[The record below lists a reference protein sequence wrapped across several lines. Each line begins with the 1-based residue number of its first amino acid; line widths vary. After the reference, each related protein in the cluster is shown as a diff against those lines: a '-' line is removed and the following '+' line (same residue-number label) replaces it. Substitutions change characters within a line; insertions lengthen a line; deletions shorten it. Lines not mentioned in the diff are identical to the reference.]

1 MYTYRFKHTTVISYN
16 TITTTEL
23 WVLNGKAEADVFRI
37 ASFNNLFLFCNLF
50 SFVAS

>member
-37 ASFNNLFLFCNLF
+37 ASFNNLFFYSVIYFHL
-50 SFVAS
+50 